1 MKNMNKV
8 ITIIGLGAGD
18 LDQLPLGIYKR
29 LKQEQKCFV
38 RTMEHPVITELVSEG
53 VEFFSFDGVYEKHDQ
68 FEAVYEEISETLL
81 NEAATTNVLYA
92 VPGHPMVAEKTVQ
105 LLLEKGPNHGI
116 TIALEGG
123 QSFLDP
129 LFQAVQIDPIEGF
142 QLLDGTALHRDE
154 LQITQHMII
163 GQVYD
168 MFTASEVKLTLM
180 QKLPD
185 NYEVYIVTAAGSF
198 QEKVTKVALYELDH
212 GMELSNL
219 TSIYVPPVKQ
229 DELQYS
235 EFSKLRQIIAQLRGP
250 SGCPWDLKQ
259 THESLK
265 KYVLEEAYEL
275 IDTIDEQDDD
285 AMIGELGDVLL
296 QVMLHAQIG
305 EDEGMFTIDDVVES
319 ISAKMVRR
327 HPHIFGDVQ
336 VRGEED
342 VLVNWQKIK
351 EVEKGEKAEEPASI
365 LSDVEKSLP
374 NLMRAEEYQK
384 RAAKVGFDWEEV
396 TEAWAKVREEID
408 EVEVELK
415 QGTQNI
421 TQIKDELGDVFF
433 ALVNV
438 TRFYNIQPEEAVY
451 GANQKFYRRFSY
463 VENCVRQ
470 NNKRFSDYTLAELDR
485 FWNEAK
491 EKGL

>member
-1 MKNMNKV
+1 MKHT
-8 ITIIGLGAGD
+8 ITIIGLGAGE
-18 LDQLPLGIYKR
+18 LNQLSLGIYKK

-38 RTMEHPVITELVSEG
+38 RTMDHPVISELQSEG
-53 VEFFSFDGVYEKHDQ
+53 VEFFGFDEVYEKHEH

-81 NEAATTNVLYA
+81 QEATTKNVLYA
-92 VPGHPMVAEKTVQ
+92 VPGHPMVAEMTVQ
-105 LLLEKGPNHGI
+105 LLLQKGPERDTEI
-116 TIALEGG
+116 ILEGG

-129 LFQAVQIDPIEGF
+129 LFQAVKIDPIEGF
-142 QLLDGTALHRDE
+142 QLLDATALDRDE

-185 NYEVYIVTAAGSF
+185 DYEVYIVDSAGSS

-219 TSIYVPPVKQ
+219 TSVYVPPVKQ
-229 DELQYS
+229 DELKYK
-235 EFSKLRQIIAQLRGP
+235 EFSKLRQIIAKLRGP
-250 SGCPWDLKQ
+250 NGCPWDQKQ

-265 KYVLEEAYEL
+265 RYLLEEAYEL

-305 EDEGMFTIDDVVES
+305 EDEGMFTIDDVIES

-327 HPHIFGDVQ
+327 HPHVFGDVQ
-336 VRGEED
+336 VRDAED
-342 VLVNWQKIK
+342 VVVNWQKIK
-351 EVEKGEKAEEPASI
+351 EEEKGNQSEKYTSLLA
-365 LSDVEKSLP
+365 DVEKSLP
-374 NLMRAEEYQK
+374 NLMRAEAYQK
-384 RAAKVGFDWEEV
+384 RAAKVGFDWEKV
-396 TEAWAKVREEID
+396 TEAWEKVREEIN
-408 EVEVELK
+408 EVEAEIKSVDP
-415 QGTQNI
+415 NI
-421 TQIKDELGDVFF
+421 PGIKDELGDVFF

-438 TRFYNIQPEEAVY
+438 ARFYKIEPEEAVY
-451 GANQKFYRRFSY
+451 GANQKFYRRFTY
-463 VENCVRQ
+463 VEDCVRQ
-470 NNKRFSDYTLAELDR
+470 SGKKFSDFSLVELDR
-485 FWNEAK
+485 FWDEAK

>member
-1 MKNMNKV
+1 MKNK

-18 LDQLPLGIYKR
+18 LNQLSLGIYKK

-38 RTMEHPVITELVSEG
+38 RTIDHPVISELQTEDI
-53 VEFFSFDGVYEKHDQ
+53 EFISFDKVYEKHDQ
-68 FEAVYEEISETLL
+68 FEAVYEEIVETLL
-81 NEAATTNVLYA
+81 NEAASKNVLYA

-105 LLLEKGPNHGI
+105 LLLEKGLERDI
-116 TIALEGG
+116 DIILEGG

-142 QLLDGTALHRDE
+142 QLLDATALNRDE
-154 LQITQHMII
+154 LQITQHIII

-185 NYEVYIVTAAGSF
+185 DYEVYIVTAAGSS
-198 QEKVTKVALYELDH
+198 QEKVTKVALFELDH

-219 TSIYVPPVKQ
+219 TSVYVPPIKHE
-229 DELQYS
+229 ELKYR

-250 SGCPWDLKQ
+250 NGCPWDQKQ

-265 KYVLEEAYEL
+265 RYLLEEAYEL

-296 QVMLHAQIG
+296 QVLLHAQIG
-305 EDEGMFTIDDVVES
+305 EDEGMFSIDDVVES

-327 HPHIFGDVQ
+327 HPHVFGDVQ
-336 VRGEED
+336 VRDAED
-342 VLVNWQKIK
+342 VVINWQKIK
-351 EVEKGEKAEEPASI
+351 EEEKGIKSNETTSLLA
-365 LSDVEKSLP
+365 DVEKSLP
-374 NLMRAEEYQK
+374 NLMRAEAYQK
-384 RAAKVGFDWEEV
+384 RAAKVGFDWAEV
-396 TEAWAKVREEID
+396 TEAWKKVREEVE
-408 EVEVELK
+408 EVEVEIM
-415 QGTQNI
+415 QETPDNTG
-421 TQIKDELGDVFF
+421 IKDELGDVFF

-438 TRFYNIQPEEAVY
+438 ARFYKIEPEEAVY
-451 GANQKFYRRFSY
+451 GANQKFFRRFSY
-463 VENCVRQ
+463 VENCVRESG
-470 NNKRFSDYTLAELDR
+470 KSFSDYSLAELDR
-485 FWNEAK
+485 FWDEAK